1 MRVLEKLLVK
11 IRIFIN
17 NEYRKNRSSS
27 DISVSPINAMCL
39 LTIFLLSDSSLF
51 RYVWNTARKLTT
63 RENERIN
70 TDNYRNIP
78 LNTRKRI
85 PKVDR
90 FIISRSLIPIKRRKL
105 FINEQC
111 SKEPGNQGGFPSHF
125 SSHFVFFSIAGLDF
139 DKYQGEEDGG
149 DIMED
154 VLVIVPG
161 PRLGPMIAIRNYVL
175 LTFPCHG

>member
-39 LTIFLLSDSSLF
+39 LTIFLWLVPLFSGIYETPQGNSLH
-51 RYVWNTARKLTT
+51 
-63 RENERIN
+63 ERMN
-70 TDNYRNIP
+70 TDNYRNLP